1 MSRCVVWVFEG
12 YTDLR
17 SALTAEL
24 IAHQLRLAELLR
36 QTATLGAVE
45 ALAHNAIS
53 SVVTASTK
61 VGNLVKVWS
70 IVCADQCLLRRPKL
84 S

>member
-1 MSRCVVWVFEG
+1 MGVSCGFLEG
-12 YTDLR
+12 ILTFKC

-36 QTATLGAVE
+36 QSATLAAVE

-70 IVCADQCLLRRPKL
+70 IVCAVQC
-84 S
+84 